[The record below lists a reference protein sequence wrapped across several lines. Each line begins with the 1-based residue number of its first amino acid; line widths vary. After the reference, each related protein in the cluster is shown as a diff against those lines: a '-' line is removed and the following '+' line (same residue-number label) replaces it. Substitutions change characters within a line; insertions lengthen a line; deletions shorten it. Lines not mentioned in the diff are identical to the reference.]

1 MEETPNLD
9 IEELY
14 ETKQKMDVN
23 RLNIYNKLLSKIH
36 TKIKVASRQRN
47 NNNFCWYIMPE
58 ILIGYPN
65 YDISE
70 CLLYIMNRLETNG
83 FLVRYINPNLLFIT
97 WDHYVPQYVR
107 DEIKNKTGI
116 NVDKYGNKIP
126 ETIKHDKKLSS
137 NTSSV
142 TMENN
147 KFRKKTITNN
157 VDEYKPSGKF
167 TYDPKF
173 FDSITKN
180 I

>member
-36 TKIKVASRQRN
+36 TKIKIASRQRN
-47 NNNFCWYIMPE
+47 NNNFCWYLMPE
-58 ILIGYPN
+58 ILIGFPN

-70 CLLYIMNRLETNG
+70 CLLYILNRLETNG
-83 FLVRYINPNLLFIT
+83 FIVRYVHPNLLFIT

-107 DEIKNKTGI
+107 DEIKNKTGMS
-116 NVDKYGNKIP
+116 VDKFGNKLP
-126 ETIKHDKKLSS
+126 ETMKKDKLLTKSS
-137 NTSSV
+137 AVS
-142 TMENN
+142 MENN
-147 KFRKKTITNN
+147 KFKKKTITNN
-157 VDEYKPSGKF
+157 IDEYKPTGKF
-167 TYDPKF
+167 MYDSKLF
-173 FDSITKN
+173 NSISKN